1 MTIIYLMIKMSK
13 YLNTIMQKEY
23 KNIKI
28 IGLLNNANC
37 ERNDKIY

>member
-1 MTIIYLMIKMSK
+1 MSK

-37 ERNDKIY
+37 ERNGIQKLFFSFLLS